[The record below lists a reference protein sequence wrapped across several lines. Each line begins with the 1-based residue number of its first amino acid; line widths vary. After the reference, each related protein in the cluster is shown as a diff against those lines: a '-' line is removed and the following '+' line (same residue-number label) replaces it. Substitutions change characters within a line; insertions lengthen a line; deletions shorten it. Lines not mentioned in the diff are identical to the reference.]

1 MLLLTLS
8 AVFTLDKSQDILSIR
23 ETHKVSLGLLTFW
36 RRNFLQN
43 FSTPVFKMWK
53 LQEPKKVAL

>member
-43 FSTPVFKMWK
+43 FSTPVFKM
-53 LQEPKKVAL
+53 